1 MVSSQPESIRHG
13 GHPTFVS
20 HGPESTGRAPE
31 PMSRPRHP
39 RPASRAANPVGHR
52 TTRVAATGRPDR
64 VPAVQEST
72 GHLVRRAAQGDQRAW
87 NAVVQQ
93 YSGLLWSVARE
104 FRLTDT
110 HAADAVQTT
119 WLRLLE
125 DPGAMRR
132 PERLGGWLRTTA
144 RRTCLE
150 VIRGAGPERPSE
162 PHEPEGSVTAD
173 DTPDDPDTD
182 PEAHVLRQE
191 RMGLVRRAV
200 QELPEPD
207 QQLLELL
214 VASPPLSHEEIGA
227 RLGVPVE
234 GIEPTRA
241 RRLAGLRTALASAD
255 L

>member
-20 HGPESTGRAPE
+20 HGPDSTGRAPE

-52 TTRVAATGRPDR
+52 TTRVAATRRPDR
-64 VPAVQEST
+64 APAVQEST
-72 GHLVRRAAQGDQRAW
+72 GHLVRRAAQGDQGAW
-87 NAVVQQ
+87 TAVVQQ

-104 FRLTDT
+104 FGLTDT

-150 VIRGAGPERPSE
+150 VIPGAGPQRPSE
-162 PHEPEGSVTAD
+162 PHEPAD
-173 DTPDDPDTD
+173 SATVAEAPGNADTD
-182 PEAHVLRQE
+182 PEAHVLRKE
-191 RMGLVRRAV
+191 RVGLVRRAV

-214 VASPPLSHEEIGA
+214 VACPPLSYEEIGA
-227 RLGVPVE
+227 RLGVPVV
-234 GIEPTRA
+234 GIEPTRDSL
-241 RRLAGLRTALASAD
+241 LAGLRTALASAD

>member
-1 MVSSQPESIRHG
+1 
-13 GHPTFVS
+13 
-20 HGPESTGRAPE
+20 
-31 PMSRPRHP
+31 
-39 RPASRAANPVGHR
+39 
-52 TTRVAATGRPDR
+52 
-64 VPAVQEST
+64 VQEST

-132 PERLGGWLRTTA
+132 PERLGRWLRTTA
-144 RRTCLE
+144 RRTCLD
-150 VIRGAGPERPSE
+150 VIRGAGPERPTE
-162 PHEPEGSVTAD
+162 PHEPAD
-173 DTPDDPDTD
+173 GATDDAPDNPHTD

-191 RMGLVRRAV
+191 RMGQVRRAV
-200 QELPEPD
+200 QDLPGPD

-241 RRLAGLRTALASAD
+241 RLFTGLRTALTSAD
-255 L
+255 V

>member
-1 MVSSQPESIRHG
+1 
-13 GHPTFVS
+13 
-20 HGPESTGRAPE
+20 
-31 PMSRPRHP
+31 
-39 RPASRAANPVGHR
+39 
-52 TTRVAATGRPDR
+52 VAATGRPDR

-72 GHLVRRAAQGDQRAW
+72 EHLVRRAAQGDQRAW
-87 NAVVQQ
+87 TAVVQQ

-104 FRLTDT
+104 FRLTDV

-162 PHEPEGSVTAD
+162 PHEPAGSATAD
-173 DTPDDPDTD
+173 DAPDNTD
-182 PEAHVLRQE
+182 PVAHVLRQE
-191 RMGLVRRAV
+191 RVRLVHRAV

-214 VASPPLSHEEIGA
+214 VACPPLSYEEIGA
-227 RLGVPVE
+227 RLGVPVV
-234 GIEPTRA
+234 GIEPTRD
-241 RRLAGLRTALASAD
+241 RLLAGLRTALASAE

>member
-1 MVSSQPESIRHG
+1 MASSRPGSTRHR
-13 GHPTFVS
+13 GHPRSVS
-20 HGPESTGRAPE
+20 RVPESTGRAAE
-31 PMSRPRHP
+31 PTSRPRRP
-39 RPASRAANPVGHR
+39 RPAPGPTPVGHR
-52 TTRVAATGRPDR
+52 TARVAATRRPD
-64 VPAVQEST
+64 PAPAAQGST
-72 GHLVRRAAQGDQRAW
+72 GHPVRRAAQGDQRAW

-104 FRLTDT
+104 FRLTDAQ
-110 HAADAVQTT
+110 AADAVQTT

-125 DPGAMRR
+125 DPGAMGR
-132 PERLGGWLRTTA
+132 PERFAGWLRTTA

-150 VIRGAGPERPSE
+150 VIRGAGRERPSE
-162 PHEPEGSVTAD
+162 PHERFGATAD
-173 DTPDDPDTD
+173 HAPDRAATD

-191 RMGLVRRAV
+191 RVDVVRRAV

-207 QQLLELL
+207 QQLLGLL

-234 GIEPTRA
+234 GIEPSRTRLLD
-241 RRLAGLRTALASAD
+241 RLRTSLAPAD